1 MSRLDGIKA
10 FYFRN
15 NQKVV
20 NVIGVV
26 IVYFSTMNASK
37 TGRKLEAQKI
47 ELDNVQL
54 EFSYLK
60 ESLQADTWLQSLGSK
75 LDKVSKLDKAKVLKK
90 ELSMV
95 IEKSNAALIS
105 EEIME
110 NKKNSAAGKSKSD
123 DKMLNGILNGIAG
136 SNGGRMM

>member
-15 NQKVV
+15 NKKVV
-20 NVIGVV
+20 NVIAVV
-26 IVYFSTMNASK
+26 IVYFSTMNALK
-37 TGRKLEAQKI
+37 TVRKLEAQKI

-60 ESLQADTWLQSLGSK
+60 ESLQADTWLQSIGSK
-75 LDKVSKLDKAKVLKK
+75 LDKVSKLDNSKVLKK
-90 ELSMV
+90 EIALI

-105 EEIME
+105 EEIVE
-110 NKKNSAAGKSKSD
+110 NKKNSAAGKNKSD
-123 DKMLNGILNGIAG
+123 EKMLNGILNGIGG